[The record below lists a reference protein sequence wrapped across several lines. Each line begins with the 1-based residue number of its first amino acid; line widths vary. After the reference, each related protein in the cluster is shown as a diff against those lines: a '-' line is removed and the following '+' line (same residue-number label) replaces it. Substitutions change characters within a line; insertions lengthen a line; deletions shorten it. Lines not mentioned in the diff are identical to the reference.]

1 MKKFVIIAVAVTVAV
16 VFGLAGCGKK
26 AQTEST
32 QLLGGWQLTASPV
45 VTDDVRGLLDKALE
59 GYGGARIDPVA
70 YVATQV
76 VAGTN
81 HLLVCRIAPVVPDAT
96 ETWAL
101 VTLYQDPQNNVT
113 VSDVQNS
120 GVETYLKGL
129 MGGWQLPE
137 SPEIS
142 TDLANSIEKALE
154 GFTGSKVTPV
164 ALLSQQ
170 VVAGMNYKLLA
181 QVSPVSQDPKP
192 AWALVTIY
200 VDLQGGAQITDI
212 TKFEA

>member
-1 MKKFVIIAVAVTVAV
+1 MKKFVIIAVALTAAMVLA
-16 VFGLAGCGKK
+16 LAGCGKK
-26 AQTEST
+26 TQTETT

-45 VTDDVRGLLDKALE
+45 VTEEVRGLLDKALE
-59 GYGGARIDPVA
+59 GYTGAGFEPVA

-81 HLLVCRIAPVVPDAT
+81 HLLVCRTAPVVPGAI

-101 VTLYQDPQNNVT
+101 VTLYQDLEGNVT
-113 VSDVQNS
+113 ISDVQNS
-120 GVETYLKGL
+120 GVETYVNGL

-137 SPEIS
+137 SPVIS
-142 TDLANSIEKALE
+142 ADLANSIEKALE

-200 VDLQGGAQITDI
+200 VDLQGNAQISDI
-212 TKFEA
+212 TKFE